1 MKKNHWIIPLAITG
15 FSIHLFNNRLFNNA
29 KEKIQHKEKN
39 YKTYAWKFG
48 TIHYRQTG
56 SGSPLLLIHDT
67 FSGASSVE
75 YERIIQ
81 QLSKKHEVFALDLLG
96 FGFSEKANITY
107 TGYLYVQLIHDF
119 IVEVI
124 GQTHVDII
132 TSGNS
137 HIFALFASHQT
148 NDLIRKCIMISPPGL
163 AKIALNPSKK
173 NYTLKYLLESP
184 YIGTTLYNLL
194 NSQFMFNR
202 QFGVRDKPMNKVLLP
217 YIEQF
222 YYNAHNEDSRI
233 RYAYASSICNY
244 LNLDLRNIL
253 DKSDHC
259 LYIINGSQ
267 RDYDIK
273 ALEGQYTHINP
284 SIECATIKHST
295 NFPHIENPYAT
306 CDTIELFLHD

>member
-1 MKKNHWIIPLAITG
+1 MDYPISNNW

-39 YKTYAWKFG
+39 YKAYAWKFG

-124 GQTHVDII
+124 RQTHVDII
-132 TSGNS
+132 PPVIA
-137 HIFALFASHQT
+137 IFCLFASYQT

-163 AKIALNPSKK
+163 DKIA
-173 NYTLKYLLESP
+173 
-184 YIGTTLYNLL
+184 
-194 NSQFMFNR
+194 
-202 QFGVRDKPMNKVLLP
+202 
-217 YIEQF
+217 
-222 YYNAHNEDSRI
+222 
-233 RYAYASSICNY
+233 
-244 LNLDLRNIL
+244 
-253 DKSDHC
+253 
-259 LYIINGSQ
+259 
-267 RDYDIK
+267 
-273 ALEGQYTHINP
+273 
-284 SIECATIKHST
+284 
-295 NFPHIENPYAT
+295 
-306 CDTIELFLHD
+306 